1 MTAATPTVTPTQTS
15 NVPIACA
22 LVVFITSLVLYT
34 WTLAPTVTL
43 VDSGELIVA
52 ARSLGVAHP
61 PGFPLYVLLAHLA
74 TLVPIGNVAIRVNFA
89 SALFAAL
96 ASAVAALVVIE
107 AMVTARFSVPA
118 GIARKKAN
126 RSKRRKKLAAPQQRY
141 EDPAP
146 RSPFLLVVS
155 CLVSGLLLAFSR
167 TLWAYATIAEV
178 YTLNLLLIL
187 VIFLLMF
194 RWRRGFIEATGRQSD
209 AGSLEEERKSAL
221 SPDAA
226 ATSENRLSSPRPVAP
241 SPPRV
246 VTRSPPHASLYAAA
260 FCFGIALGVHHVTV
274 GLMLPAFAVLVF
286 ATDDIGFFVSRRLV
300 YAALFAFAGL
310 FAVYAYLPL
319 AASRSPIMNWGDPR
333 TLERLWW
340 HVTGKQYQVFFTF
353 SLRTMAIQFFAFI
366 KLAAREFGPW
376 WLPAGPALAI
386 TGLGALFRRDKAMFW
401 FLAVVI
407 AADLA
412 YSLGYDIAEDKDAYY
427 LPAFIAMT
435 IAAGFGLAAVFR
447 RDKAAFWFLALFIA
461 ADLAHS
467 LGYEVNEDK
476 AVYELAAFVALTI
489 AAGFCVEWLI
499 NKAIS
504 VRILSIVAR
513 PIAAALVL
521 LAPIAAI
528 GGNWPYDNRSRYF
541 IAQDY
546 VDNILST
553 IEPGGL
559 LLTRDWQVYSPML
572 YFREI
577 EHRRNDAV
585 VIDVNQLRRSWYYD
599 YLRRAYPAT
608 IEQASDQVEAFLE
621 DLRHWEHDADLYQGD
636 LMLNQRINSRFYE
649 MILAFVTN
657 HIRSAP
663 VYVTLDIAGNRDG
676 PDAELTKSLAGLYQF
691 IPQGLV
697 FQVTTDREFRQPAD
711 SQPITRGLADGTIKF
726 DDDDVVKLKVLPVY
740 VTMSYNRGR
749 YLAANGRHEQ
759 AIEAF
764 RQSLAL
770 NPRFSLAQQAVNESM
785 NAMRKGAAN
794 KTQ

>member
-1 MTAATPTVTPTQTS
+1 MTAAAPTVNLIQTS
-15 NVPIACA
+15 KCRIASA
-22 LVVFITSLVLYT
+22 LVVFIASLVLYT

-74 TLVPIGNVAIRVNFA
+74 TLVSIGNVAVRVNFA

-96 ASAVAALVVIE
+96 ASAVVALVVIE
-107 AMVTARFSVPA
+107 ALVTARFSIPA
-118 GIARKKAN
+118 GTARKKAD
-126 RSKRRKKLAAPQQRY
+126 RSKRGKKLAAPAQPYR
-141 EDPAP
+141 DPAP
-146 RSPFLLVVS
+146 QSSFVLIVS

-178 YTLNLLLIL
+178 YTLNSLLIL
-187 VIFLLMF
+187 IVLLLMF
-194 RWRRGFIEATGRQSD
+194 RWRRAFIEAKRRQSGAGSREGERISALSSD
-209 AGSLEEERKSAL
+209 AG
-221 SPDAA
+221 
-226 ATSENRLSSPRPVAP
+226 ATANYRLSSSRPVAH
-241 SPPRV
+241 SPPGV
-246 VTRSPPHASLYAAA
+246 VAQSPSRPVTLSLPHGSLYAAA
-260 FCFGIALGVHHVTV
+260 FLFGIALGVHHVTV
-274 GLMLPAFAVLVF
+274 GLMLPAFAALVF
-286 ATDDIGFFVSRRLV
+286 ATDGIGFFVSRRLI

-340 HVTGKQYQVFFTF
+340 QVTGKQYQAFFSF
-353 SLRTMAIQFFAFI
+353 SLRTMASQFAGFI
-366 KLAAREFGPW
+366 ELAAREFGSW
-376 WLPAGPALAI
+376 WLPAGPALTIA
-386 TGLGALFRRDKAMFW
+386 GLVAVFRRDKAMFW
-401 FLAVVI
+401 FLALVI
-407 AADLA
+407 GGDLA
-412 YSLGYDIAEDKDAYY
+412 YSLGYEIAEDKDAYY

-435 IAAGFGLAAVFR
+435 IAAGFG
-447 RDKAAFWFLALFIA
+447 
-461 ADLAHS
+461 
-467 LGYEVNEDK
+467 
-476 AVYELAAFVALTI
+476 
-489 AAGFCVEWLI
+489 VEWFI
-499 NKAIS
+499 NKIIS
-504 VRILSIVAR
+504 AGVISKAPRS
-513 PIAAALVL
+513 IAAALAL
-521 LAPIAAI
+521 LLPTAALA
-528 GGNWPYDNRSRYF
+528 GNLPYDNRSRYF

-546 VDNILST
+546 VENILST
-553 IEPGGL
+553 IEPGGM

-577 EHRRNDAV
+577 EHRRDDAV

-599 YLRRAYPAT
+599 YLRRAYPST
-608 IEQASDQVEAFLE
+608 IEQASDQVEAFVE
-621 DLRHWEHDADLYQGD
+621 DLRHWEHDPDLYQRD
-636 LMLNQRINSRFYE
+636 LMLNQRINSRFFE

-676 PDAELTKSLAGLYQF
+676 PDAELTKSLAALYQF

-711 SQPITRGLADGTIKF
+711 SQLIMRGLADGTIKF
-726 DDDDVVKLKVLPVY
+726 DDDDVVTLKVLPVY
-740 VTMSYNRGR
+740 VTMYYNRGR

-759 AIEAF
+759 AIEAYG
-764 RQSLAL
+764 QSLAL
-770 NPRFSLAQQAVNESM
+770 NPRFSLAQQAANESL